1 MPSPDHP
8 LTTALALFEA
18 LNNSDIETAMSS
30 YADGAVFNHPFGR
43 FEGKDAIRDFY
54 TATVLAAKTAVTV
67 GATLEQGQACGVQ
80 LTAVS
85 PQAPEHPQRAF
96 DYIEV
101 DDDGLICELS
111 VYYLSNLAK

>member
-1 MPSPDHP
+1 MPSPGQP
-8 LTTALALFEA
+8 LKTALKLFDA
-18 LNNSDIETAMSS
+18 LNNSDIETAMSV
-30 YADGAVFNHPFGR
+30 YADDAVLTHPFGR
-43 FEGKDAIRDFY
+43 FEGKDAIKDFY
-54 TATVLAAKTAVTV
+54 AGTVLAAKTVLTV

-101 DDDGLICELS
+101 NADGLVAELS
-111 VYYLSNLAK
+111 VYYLTNLAQ